1 MLSGGWTQ
9 VYYPWGQKLWP
20 LSTLAAA
27 LPVMVLFGFLLR
39 RKRPHAAAMWGAL
52 TAVVCAMAGFGMPV
66 PLAAAAFGYG
76 LGFAVVRICWIV
88 LAAVFLYDIAVE
100 SGQFE
105 ILRASV
111 GSISADRR
119 LQALLI
125 AFSFGA
131 FIEGAA
137 GFGSP
142 VAIAAAVMVG
152 LGFNPF
158 YAAALCLIANTAPV
172 AFGSIGVPIHTLA
185 LVSGLNES
193 DLSAMNARILPLIS
207 PIVAFWL
214 VRTMVGWKQT
224 LEVLPAI
231 LVSGVG
237 FGAAQFYWGNYRDSN
252 LVDIV
257 ASLVSLVALA
267 LLLRV
272 WKPKKAWRFPEE
284 RVEAAAAAGG
294 SLECSAAGSR
304 PADTPTG
311 NRKLR
316 TREHLKAWMPFGI
329 LTLFVIAWGMPQV
342 KVPLD
347 KYTTVLFNFPLLG
360 NVFRDVPVVPARVA
374 EKAPFQFAWLTATG
388 TAAFLAAVAS
398 GLLLGLGPARIFRI
412 LGKTLYRMRYALVA
426 ILFMLGLAY
435 VTHYSGMD
443 AVMGLAFTR
452 TGRLYPFFGAFL
464 GWLGVAL
471 TGSDTSSNALFGS
484 LQRITAEQL
493 RLDPILMVSAN
504 SAGGVMGKMIAA
516 QTIVVATA
524 ATNQV
529 GREGDLFRFVFW
541 SSIALGSLV
550 GIIVM
555 LYAYVFPQFVPQGLN
570 FMK

>member
-1 MLSGGWTQ
+1 MTWTQ
-9 VYYPWGQKLWP
+9 VYYPWGRGLWP

-27 LPVMVLFGFLLR
+27 FPVVVLFGFLLKR
-39 RKRPHAAAMWGAL
+39 SRPHLAAISGAAASL
-52 TAVVCAMAGFGMPV
+52 VCAMACFGMPAH
-66 PLAAAAFGYG
+66 LAAASFFYGAAFGV
-76 LGFAVVRICWIV
+76 LRICWIV
-88 LAAVFLYDIAVE
+88 VAAVFLYDITVD
-100 SGQFE
+100 SGQFA
-105 ILRASV
+105 ILRESV
-111 GSISADRR
+111 ASISADRR

-142 VAIAAAVMVG
+142 VAISAAVMVG

-172 AFGSIGVPIHTLA
+172 AFGSIGTPIHTLA
-185 LVSGLNES
+185 LVSNLNES
-193 DLSAMNARILPLIS
+193 DISAMNARILPLIS
-207 PIVAFWL
+207 PLVAFWL

-224 LEVLPAI
+224 FEVLPGI
-231 LVSGVG
+231 LVTGVG
-237 FGAAQFYWGNYRDSN
+237 FGLTQFYWGNYRDSN

-257 ASLVSLVALA
+257 ASLVSLFGLA
-267 LLLRV
+267 LFLRFV
-272 WKPKKAWRFPEE
+272 WRPKTVWRFPEE
-284 RVEAAAAAGG
+284 REAGAASAAAEGP
-294 SLECSAAGSR
+294 R
-304 PADTPTG
+304 
-311 NRKLR
+311 R
-316 TREHLKAWMPFGI
+316 TTWETARAWMPFAI
-329 LTLFVIAWGMPQV
+329 LTLFVVGWGIPQI
-342 KVPLD
+342 KAPLE
-347 KYTTVLFNFPLLG
+347 KYTTVFFNFPLLH
-360 NVFRDVPVVPARVA
+360 NTVFRDVPVVPARTA

-388 TAAFLAAVAS
+388 TAAFLAAVVS
-398 GLLLGLGPARIFRI
+398 GLLLGMSPARIFRI
-412 LGKTLYRMRYALVA
+412 FGGTLHRMRFALAA
-426 ILFMLGLAY
+426 IFFMLGLAY

-493 RLDPILMVSAN
+493 GLDPILMVSAN
-504 SAGGVMGKMIAA
+504 SAGGVMGKMVAA
-516 QTIVVATA
+516 QTIIVATA

-529 GREGDLFRFVFW
+529 GQEGALFRFVFW
-541 SSIALGSLV
+541 SSIALGAVV
-550 GIIVM
+550 GLIVM
-555 LYAYVFPQFVPQGLN
+555 LYAYVFPHLVPHGLT

>member
-1 MLSGGWTQ
+1 MTWTQ
-9 VYYPWGQKLWP
+9 VYYPWGQWLWP

-27 LPVMVLFGFLLR
+27 FPVVVLFGFLLKR
-39 RKRPHAAAMWGAL
+39 SRPHVAAISGAAASL
-52 TAVVCAMAGFGMPV
+52 VCAMACFGMPAH
-66 PLAAAAFGYG
+66 LAAASFFYGAAFGV
-76 LGFAVVRICWIV
+76 LRICWIV
-88 LAAVFLYDIAVE
+88 VAAVFLYDITVD
-100 SGQFE
+100 SGQFA
-105 ILRASV
+105 ILRESV
-111 GSISADRR
+111 ASISADRR

-142 VAIAAAVMVG
+142 VAISAAVMVG

-172 AFGSIGVPIHTLA
+172 AFGSIGTPIHTLA
-185 LVSGLNES
+185 LVSNLNES
-193 DLSAMNARILPLIS
+193 DISAMNARILPLIS
-207 PIVAFWL
+207 PLVAFWL

-224 LEVLPAI
+224 FEVLPGI
-231 LVSGVG
+231 LVTGVG
-237 FGAAQFYWGNYRDSN
+237 FGLTQFYWGNYRDSN

-257 ASLVSLVALA
+257 ASLVSLLGLA
-267 LLLRV
+267 LFLRFV
-272 WKPKKAWRFPEE
+272 WRPKTIWRFPEE
-284 RVEAAAAAGG
+284 RKAGAAPAAAQGEG
-294 SLECSAAGSR
+294 PSSR
-304 PADTPTG
+304 PRWEIA
-311 NRKLR
+311 R
-316 TREHLKAWMPFGI
+316 AWMPFAI
-329 LTLFVIAWGMPQV
+329 LTLFVVAWGIPQI
-342 KVPLD
+342 KAPLE
-347 KYTTVLFNFPLLG
+347 KYTTVFFNFPLLH
-360 NVFRDVPVVPARVA
+360 NTVFRDVPVVPARTA
-374 EKAPFQFAWLTATG
+374 EKAPFQLAWVTATG
-388 TAAFLAAVAS
+388 TAAFLAAVVS
-398 GLLLGLGPARIFRI
+398 GLLLGMSPARIFRI
-412 LGKTLYRMRYALVA
+412 FGGTLHRMRFALAA
-426 ILFMLGLAY
+426 IFFMLGLAY

-493 RLDPILMVSAN
+493 GLDPILMVSAN
-504 SAGGVMGKMIAA
+504 SAGGVMGKMVAA

-529 GREGDLFRFVFW
+529 GQEGALFRFVFW
-541 SSIALGSLV
+541 SSIALGAVV
-550 GIIVM
+550 GLIVM
-555 LYAYVFPQFVPQGLN
+555 LYAYVFPHLVPHGLT